1 MVWTTILWI
10 TQACPESEG
19 SFMMEKRCA
28 VYTRKSHEEGL
39 DQEYN
44 SLHAQRDSCEAYIK
58 SQAHEG
64 WKLVRKRYDDGGFS
78 GGTLKRPAL
87 EMLMQDIH
95 GGKVDI
101 IVVYKID
108 RLTRSLMDFSK
119 IMDVLDA
126 AEASFAA
133 VTQHFNT
140 TTSMGR
146 LTLNVLLSFA
156 QFEREVTGERIR
168 DKIGASRRK
177 GMWMG
182 GARPLGYDNVDKKL
196 VVNEKES
203 NIVRLIFMLYLELGK
218 AADVVE
224 ELDRRDIRNKEW
236 IGPEGKRKGG
246 KPFRPQGICTI
257 LQNPLYLG
265 KMRFKD
271 EVYEGEHKAIIT
283 TEIWEAA
290 QAQLGSQRVKRSDA
304 KRKMLPSLLKGIIY
318 DASDRPMTCT
328 HSSKKGNKKYPYYV
342 SRSILGKRKAS
353 DDGDAMR
360 IPARAIESLVRDRV
374 ETVCKTKSAD
384 HELVKKV
391 VKKIT
396 IFKNMVEIELNH
408 GESGVDL
415 KCAESR
421 GDEIVIYKSHAV
433 LRIRAFLQ
441 TRDNQMTFLTPSGYD
456 ASRVGKPD
464 QVLVKNIVL
473 AWKWREMLDN
483 LKYYSIPELCRGE
496 HQSEGYVRRLLPL
509 SFLAPDVIESI
520 LDGKQPPSLD
530 LKHCITTELPHSW
543 DAQRKLL
550 GYVA

>member
-1 MVWTTILWI
+1 
-10 TQACPESEG
+10 
-19 SFMMEKRCA
+19 MERP
-28 VYTRKSHEEGL
+28 GL
-39 DQEYN
+39 KELLD
-44 SLHAQRDSCEAYIK
+44 
-58 SQAHEG
+58 
-64 WKLVRKRYDDGGFS
+64 
-78 GGTLKRPAL
+78 
-87 EMLMQDIH
+87 DIH
-95 GGKVDI
+95 ADKVDV

-168 DKIGASRRK
+168 DKIAASRKK

-182 GARPLGYDNVDKKL
+182 GARPLGYDNIDKKL
-196 VVNEKES
+196 VINEKEAK
-203 NIVRLIFMLYLELGK
+203 IVRLIFELYVEQGT
-218 AADVVE
+218 APDVAE
-224 ELDRRDIRNKEW
+224 ELDRRSVRNKEW
-236 IGPEGKRKGG
+236 IGQKGKRKGG
-246 KPFRPQGICTI
+246 KPFRTQGVCTI

-265 KMRFKD
+265 KMRYKD
-271 EVYEGEHKAIIT
+271 EVYDGLHEAIIT

-290 QAQLGSQRVKRSDA
+290 QTQLESQRAKRSDA
-304 KRKMLPSLLKGIIY
+304 KRTKSPSLLKGIIF
-318 DASDRPMTCT
+318 DASGKPMTCT
-328 HSSKKGNKKYPYYV
+328 HSSKKGNKKYPYYL
-342 SRSILGKRKAS
+342 SRSILGKRKGN
-353 DDGDAMR
+353 DDNALR
-360 IPARAIESLVRDRV
+360 IPAQAIESLVRDRV

-384 HELVKKV
+384 HEFILKV
-391 VKKIT
+391 VRRIT
-396 IFKNMVEIELNH
+396 VFKNMVEIELNH

-421 GDEIVIYKSHAV
+421 GDEIIIDKSHAV
-433 LRIRAFLQ
+433 LRIRASLQ
-441 TRDNQMTFLTPSGYD
+441 TRDNQMAFITPSGYD

-464 QVLVKNIVL
+464 AVLVKNIVL

-483 LKYYSIPELCRGE
+483 LKYNSIPELCRGE

-509 SFLAPDVIESI
+509 SFLAPDIIESI

-530 LKHCITTELPHSW
+530 LKHCTTTELPHYW

-550 GYVA
+550 GYIA